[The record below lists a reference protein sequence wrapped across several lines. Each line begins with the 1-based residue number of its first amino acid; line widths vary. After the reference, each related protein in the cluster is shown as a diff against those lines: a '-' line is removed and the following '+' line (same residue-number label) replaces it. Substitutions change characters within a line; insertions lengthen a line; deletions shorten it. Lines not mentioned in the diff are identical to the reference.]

1 MAGTLLKH
9 VFMMNCACLILTC
22 AAPIV
27 AQEEVVLGPIVVT
40 AEHFPTQEKETSR
53 YVSVISSEQLQETGA
68 NNLSDALRRIGG
80 LAYKAYGPLGVSHG
94 GMNSKLSI
102 RGLENGELVLMNG
115 VPIQGAAGHAY
126 NLNTTPINHVERVE
140 VLKGAASTL
149 YGAGAMTGVIN
160 IITKQRAKESA
171 VNAAVE
177 FGNEAYQHHSA
188 EYGHARFTLGIDYS
202 HLAEQERI
210 SRSISKKYRYDTDAT
225 NEYALHLNV
234 RPIEHLFLD
243 YLGSFVETGFH
254 KVYEDGSSATERTD
268 QDHAA
273 HFADLRYETETLRM
287 KTFFSY
293 DLMKRDEYTDQTEP
307 DDRNKNYNY
316 GATGDYRFTALATEL
331 TAGGEY
337 AYHGADYN
345 NQYGKHA
352 RNDYALFL
360 LGKKT
365 LVERLTLLLG
375 AREQFINA
383 DDDGADYDM
392 FLPTAGV
399 AFQAIESLNLFAN
412 AGKAFRA
419 PTFNHQYYESSFMVG
434 NPDLK
439 PESGWTYEAGA
450 KWDIDR
456 LRLRL
461 AGFFM
466 DYDDKIV
473 VDNSQSPQTYF
484 NAGMYHS
491 TGAEWEID
499 VSPFINSASEI
510 WQNLSFSTTGYWADP
525 VAEDADGE
533 EYQAGPKMQVTTA
546 LSYLSDTL
554 TLRLSSVFLGQR
566 ENALDDAF
574 SVDLYGRYKLYKGY
588 LTVAVDNIF
597 DEEIQ
602 VSGNME
608 PTASNQYAYYE
619 MSRLFKIGYQLSF

>member
-1 MAGTLLKH
+1 MVSAFLKH
-9 VFMMNCACLILTC
+9 VFMISCAWGILTW
-22 AAPIV
+22 AAPMF
-27 AQEEVVLGPIVVT
+27 ADEKVVLDPIVVT
-40 AEHFPTQEKETSR
+40 AEHFPTQEKESSR
-53 YVSVISSEQLQETGA
+53 YITVILSEQLQETGA

-80 LAYKAYGPLGVSHG
+80 LSYKAYGPLGVSHG
-94 GMNSKLSI
+94 GMNSKLAI
-102 RGLENGELVLMNG
+102 RGLENGELVLING

-126 NLNTTPINHVERVE
+126 NLNAIPLNQIERVE

-160 IITKQRAKESA
+160 IITKQGAEESA
-171 VNAAVE
+171 LNASVE
-177 FGNEAYQHHSA
+177 FGNEAYQRHSV
-188 EYGHARFTLGIDYS
+188 EYRHAVFTLGFDYS
-202 HLAEQERI
+202 HFGEQERI

-225 NEYALHLNV
+225 DEYALHLNF
-234 RPIEHLFLD
+234 RPVEHLFLD

-254 KVYEDGSSATERTD
+254 KVYDDGANATESTTQD
-268 QDHAA
+268 QYT
-273 HFADLRYETETLRM
+273 HFADLRYETEAFRV
-287 KTFFSY
+287 KTFLSH
-293 DLMKRDEYTDQTEP
+293 DLMKRDEYTNQTKP
-307 DDRNKNYNY
+307 DDHNTNYNY
-316 GATGDYRFTALATEL
+316 GATGDYRFSVLATEL

-337 AYHGADYN
+337 AYRSADYN
-345 NQYGKHA
+345 NQYGKHS
-352 RNDYALFL
+352 RHDSALFL

-365 LVERLTLLLG
+365 LIERLTLSLG

-399 AFQAIESLNLFAN
+399 AFQANDQFNLFAN

-450 KWDIDR
+450 KWDR
-456 LRLRL
+456 ESLRLRL

-473 VDNSQSPQTYF
+473 TDNSQSPQTYF

-499 VSPFINSASEI
+499 LSPFINSVSEI
-510 WQNLSFSTTGYWADP
+510 WQNLSVSTTGYWADP
-525 VAEDADGE
+525 VTEDADGE
-533 EYQAGPKMQVTTA
+533 EYQAGPKLQITTA
-546 LSYLSDTL
+546 VSYLSDEL

-574 SVDLYGRYKLYKGY
+574 SIDVYGQYRLYKGY
-588 LTVAVDNIF
+588 LTAAVDNLF

-619 MSRLFKIGYQLSF
+619 MSRLFKIGYQLRF